1 MSILLTGFD
10 AFGGEA
16 VNPSWLML
24 EAFNGTHIEGHAVH
38 ARRLPTA
45 FGHSLLALA
54 QHIDDLQPD
63 LVIAFGQAGGR
74 STVSLERVAINCDD
88 ARIAD
93 NAGNQPVDTRIFA
106 HAQNAYFNTLPIK
119 ATLLALQQAGIPAD
133 ISNTAGTFV
142 CNHLFYGLMHLAS
155 ERPGMK
161 AGFVHIPYLP
171 EQAVHHPGAP
181 SMGLAQLQRAAE
193 TIIRCALQF
202 DVDLRLNAGRE
213 C

>member
-24 EAFNGTHIEGHAVH
+24 EAFNGTHIDGHAVH

-93 NAGNQPVDTRIFA
+93 NAGNQPVDARIFS
-106 HAQNAYFNTLPIK
+106 HAQNAYFSTLPIK

-181 SMGLAQLQRAAE
+181 SMGQPQLQRAAE

>member
-1 MSILLTGFD
+1 MTVLLTGFD

-24 EAFNGTHIEGHAVH
+24 EALDGTRIAGHRLA
-38 ARRLPTA
+38 ARCLPTV
-45 FGHSLLALA
+45 FGDSLLALA
-54 QHIDDLQPD
+54 HHIDALQPD
-63 LVIAFGQAGGR
+63 VVIAFGQAGGR
-74 STVSLERVAINCDD
+74 SAVSIERVAINCDD

-93 NAGNQPVDTRIFA
+93 NAGKQPVDSRIFK
-106 HAQNAYFNTLPIK
+106 HPQNAYFSTLPIK
-119 ATLLALQQAGIPAD
+119 AAMFALQQAGIPAE

-142 CNHLFYGLMHLAS
+142 CNHVFYGLMRLAE

-171 EQAVHHPGAP
+171 EQAVGHPGSP
-181 SMGLAQLQRAAE
+181 SMGLQQVQRAAE
-193 TIIRCALQF
+193 IIIRCAVQF
-202 DVDLRLNAGRE
+202 DTDLQLTAGRE

>member
-1 MSILLTGFD
+1 MTVLLTGFD

-24 EAFNGTHIEGHAVH
+24 EAFDGTRIGGHRLA
-38 ARRLPTA
+38 ARCLPTV
-45 FGHSLLALA
+45 FGDSLLALA
-54 QHIDDLQPD
+54 QHIDELQPD
-63 LVIAFGQAGGR
+63 IVIAFGQAGGR
-74 STVSLERVAINCDD
+74 SAVSIERIAINCDD

-93 NAGNQPVDTRIFA
+93 NAGKQPVDARIFK
-106 HAQNAYFNTLPIK
+106 HPQNAYFSTLPIK
-119 ATLLALQQAGIPAD
+119 ATMFALQQAGIPAE

-142 CNHLFYGLMHLAS
+142 CNHVFYGLMRLAE

-171 EQAVHHPGAP
+171 EQAVAHPGSP
-181 SMGLAQLQRAAE
+181 SMGLQQVQRAAE
-193 TIIRCALQF
+193 IIIRCAVQF
-202 DVDLRLNAGRE
+202 DTDLHLTAGRE